1 MTALSTLP
9 TEVQQLI
16 RDAFRDACYAS
27 SVEEL
32 CKIRLVNVRLAAT
45 FYKRCIMLTMLER
58 YQTVPVSDL
67 TGRPPHPPLYYDLF
81 QDFRSPVKMLPR
93 HTLDPRDSNDFYVGY
108 GDALRGAEEQY
119 GAATVRYYR
128 SGVLRLQ
135 LMTMDPGVPRRAPA
149 DGRGARAHSARPP
162 AQAGDRAVLVRAAP
176 SERRAHRAH
185 ELRRGGQPVLQAQ
198 VAVDLGSPIWRV

>member
-58 YQTVPVSDL
+58 YKPF
-67 TGRPPHPPLYYDLF
+67 RFPIYRPPPHPPLYYDLF

-135 LMTMDPGVPRRAPA
+135 LMTMDPAYHVEHPPTDEEHERTVRDHLHKQEIELFSFAPRPPN
-149 DGRGARAHSARPP
+149 GARIAHMNYDV
-162 AQAGDRAVLVRAAP
+162 GDNPFYKRKWP
-176 SERRAHRAH
+176 W
-185 ELRRGGQPVLQAQ
+185 
-198 VAVDLGSPIWRV
+198 I